1 MSRCPS
7 HSKAFN
13 LHTGDSTL
21 WLDAFSTMGCGLL
34 MGHET
39 NLVVMTSV
47 TRQNGMEETR
57 KVVTHYIRLRYFF
70 NGNFISDTDVCIAL
84 NTGFLDLLSSKNLPS
99 PVLHF
104 RDHSYNHTSYWSL
117 LRRIHLLNELFPLYK
132 HYPSYS
138 AISLISYL
146 SLSLLWNP
154 NVLLLN
160 IPTWTDLL
168 AQGIGIF
175 LRGELL

>member
-1 MSRCPS
+1 MEILFQTLMSVLLWTLGSSTFSAPRT
-7 HSKAFN
+7 F
-13 LHTGDSTL
+13 LHL
-21 WLDAFSTMGCGLL
+21 FSTF
-34 MGHET
+34 
-39 NLVVMTSV
+39 V
-47 TRQNGMEETR
+47 TTP
-57 KVVTHYIRLRYFF
+57 TTIPHI
-70 NGNFISDTDVCIAL
+70 
-84 NTGFLDLLSSKNLPS
+84 
-99 PVLHF
+99 
-104 RDHSYNHTSYWSL
+104 WSL

-175 LRGELL
+175 LRGELLWPSRWSLHCLSESPLSSPKLTIVFLSLKVGSGSPYSKLLRPFSAVPNSPNQNFFSLS